1 MVHGA
6 RPLFSLLI
14 RDGPQLRTPQNLL
27 SHPRSTC
34 HPHGS
39 WLEPPQSPKPDMDHS
54 WIIVE
59 DLVVTPSDSVRSF
72 AEDSVA
78 THAGS
83 EAVGIGLQSIA
94 VEYGCGVLLWC
105 SCMEGNAS
113 LRPPRAQRSLVTA
126 SEDFGG
132 APRVS
137 PEPEGRRVSS
147 NASLQLHCGM
157 HALRNEFTAECIHC
171 EMNALRNEC
180 TAECMQSGMHSLRNQ
195 CTAE

>member
-1 MVHGA
+1 MTRDSDCTVCSFARASQFEFQRHLTRRSTHDLRPHSTFVILYCHVWEHTARREQSMVHGA

-78 THAGS
+78 SHAGS

-94 VEYGCGVLLWC
+94 VEYGCGV
-105 SCMEGNAS
+105 
-113 LRPPRAQRSLVTA
+113 
-126 SEDFGG
+126 
-132 APRVS
+132 
-137 PEPEGRRVSS
+137 
-147 NASLQLHCGM
+147 
-157 HALRNEFTAECIHC
+157 
-171 EMNALRNEC
+171 
-180 TAECMQSGMHSLRNQ
+180 
-195 CTAE
+195 